1 MRFIEKT
8 DCKLFVTN
16 GSVNNTLS
24 MGVRRGE
31 KRAFSPLEIGTKKQ
45 KFLKNVKSAF

>member
-24 MGVRRGE
+24 MGVRRGG
-31 KRAFSPLEIGTKKQ
+31 KTCIFPPG
-45 KFLKNVKSAF
+45 NWN